1 MRAGGNQIIPRPA
14 AVWVRPN
21 NPFRSLDHS
30 VLRST
35 EQLIARIERAAG
47 NVSEVDV
54 PQGAKA
60 SAVLVPIFDGEY
72 GPEVVLTRRSQQLT
86 NHKGEV
92 SFPGGRIDANET
104 AVDAA
109 LRESRE
115 GAKLG

>member
-35 EQLIARIERAAG
+35 EQLIARIEYAAG

-60 SAVLVPIFDGEY
+60 SAVLAVENGHKYSGGFGALGYIHFRNFACCAFDA
-72 GPEVVLTRRSQQLT
+72 R
-86 NHKGEV
+86 
-92 SFPGGRIDANET
+92 D
-104 AVDAA
+104 
-109 LRESRE
+109 
-115 GAKLG
+115 